1 MIRCTK
7 CNRTL
12 EEVQKQD
19 DAFSLNY
26 GESFMCNRCRERE
39 ESENYWNGMKIL
51 FKVEEKDKEIAKL
64 KLALSMATKEAF
76 GNRVGIVVSDYDKRI
91 TNSEEYAEY
100 LIWKATR
107 QLKENRNGKV

>member
-19 DAFSLNY
+19 GAFSLNY

-39 ESENYWNGMKIL
+39 ESENSWNNMKIL

-76 GNRVGIVVSDYDKRI
+76 GNRVSIVVSDYDKRI

-100 LIWKATR
+100 LIWKAMR
-107 QLKENRNGKV
+107 QLKENENGEI